1 MSHDY
6 LWRYKR
12 EIHFELRKTSFK
24 RSLAF
29 TLQML
34 PEGIEEWLKADYYG
48 KPYSQ
53 ETLADVQLRVYT

>member
-1 MSHDY
+1 MSYEY

-12 EIHFELRKTSFK
+12 EIHFELRKTLFK

-34 PEGIEEWLKADYYG
+34 AEGIEEWLKADYYG

>member
-6 LWRYKR
+6 LWWYER

-34 PEGIEEWLKADYYG
+34 ADGIAEWLKADYYG

-53 ETLADVQLRVYT
+53 ETLTDVQLRVYT